1 MVIMERVLLESSI
14 MLLLILVLTGVILK
28 QYSKEKTLLR
38 IKELTKQLQE
48 ETDLAIKQEIGKE
61 IGQLYKEL

>member
-1 MVIMERVLLESSI
+1 MERVLLEISI
-14 MLLLILVLTGVILK
+14 MILLILVLISVILK

-38 IKELTKQLQE
+38 IKELTTQLQE

-61 IGQLYKEL
+61 IGELYKEL

>member
-1 MVIMERVLLESSI
+1 MERVLLESSI
-14 MLLLILVLTGVILK
+14 MILLILVLIGVILK

-61 IGQLYKEL
+61 IGELYKEL

>member
-1 MVIMERVLLESSI
+1 

>member
-1 MVIMERVLLESSI
+1 MERVLLESSI
-14 MLLLILVLTGVILK
+14 MILLILVLTGVILK

-38 IKELTKQLQE
+38 IKELTTQLQE

-61 IGQLYKEL
+61 IGELYKEL

>member
-14 MLLLILVLTGVILK
+14 MILLILVLTGVILK

-38 IKELTKQLQE
+38 IKELTTQLQE
-48 ETDLAIKQEIGKE
+48 ETDIAIKQEIGKE
-61 IGQLYKEL
+61 IGELYKEL

>member
-1 MVIMERVLLESSI
+1 MERVLLESSI
-14 MLLLILVLTGVILK
+14 MLLLILVLVGVILK

-61 IGQLYKEL
+61 IGELYKEL

>member
-14 MLLLILVLTGVILK
+14 MILLILVLTGVILK

-38 IKELTKQLQE
+38 IKELTTQLQE
-48 ETDLAIKQEIGKE
+48 ENDIAIKQEIGKE
-61 IGQLYKEL
+61 IGELYKEL

>member
-1 MVIMERVLLESSI
+1 MERVLLESSI
-14 MLLLILVLTGVILK
+14 ILLLILVLLGVILK

-38 IKELTKQLQE
+38 IKELTTQLQE

-61 IGQLYKEL
+61 IGELYKQL

>member
-14 MLLLILVLTGVILK
+14 MIMLILVLTGVILK

-48 ETDLAIKQEIGKE
+48 ETDLAIKQEIGEE

>member
-14 MLLLILVLTGVILK
+14 MILLILVLTGVILK

-48 ETDLAIKQEIGKE
+48 ETDLAIKQEIGEE
-61 IGQLYKEL
+61 IGQLYKDL

>member
-1 MVIMERVLLESSI
+1 MERVLLESSI
-14 MLLLILVLTGVILK
+14 MVLLILVLTGVILK

-48 ETDLAIKQEIGKE
+48 ETDLAINQEIGEE

>member
-1 MVIMERVLLESSI
+1 MERVLLESSI
-14 MLLLILVLTGVILK
+14 MILLILVLTGVILK

-48 ETDLAIKQEIGKE
+48 ETDLAIKQEIGEE

>member
-1 MVIMERVLLESSI
+1 MERVLLESSI
-14 MLLLILVLTGVILK
+14 MLILILVLVGVILK

-48 ETDLAIKQEIGKE
+48 ETDLAIKQEIGEE

>member
-1 MVIMERVLLESSI
+1 MERVLLESSI
-14 MLLLILVLTGVILK
+14 MVLLILVLTGVILK

-48 ETDLAIKQEIGKE
+48 ETDLAIKQEIGEE

>member
-1 MVIMERVLLESSI
+1 MVIMERVLLESLI
-14 MLLLILVLTGVILK
+14 MILLILVLTGVILK

-48 ETDLAIKQEIGKE
+48 ETDLAIKQEIGEE

>member
-1 MVIMERVLLESSI
+1 MERVLLESSI

>member
-1 MVIMERVLLESSI
+1 MERVLFESLI
-14 MLLLILVLTGVILK
+14 ILLLILVLVGVILK

-38 IKELTKQLQE
+38 IKELTTQLQE

-61 IGQLYKEL
+61 IGKLYKDL

>member
-1 MVIMERVLLESSI
+1 MVSMERVLLESSI
-14 MLLLILVLTGVILK
+14 MILLILVFTGVILK

-38 IKELTKQLQE
+38 IKELTTQLQE

-61 IGQLYKEL
+61 IGELYKEL